1 MNRTAEEP
9 AADDGPATTT
19 VAVRD
24 ILGLRGAELGR
35 SAWRVVTQDD
45 VDLFA
50 RVTGDHQWI
59 HVDPERAAS
68 GPFGGTI
75 AHGHLTLSLIPVLLS
90 EILVVEGARLGI
102 NYGMN
107 RVRFPAPLRAGSR
120 VRATASL
127 AGAEPVEGGVQAVA
141 AVTVSADGTP
151 RPVCVAEIVFRY
163 LE

>member
-1 MNRTAEEP
+1 V
-9 AADDGPATTT
+9 TTT
-19 VAVRD
+19 VAVGEL
-24 ILGLRGAELGR
+24 IGLRGRELGR
-35 SAWRVVTQDD
+35 SGWRLVTQDD
-45 VDLFA
+45 VDGFA
-50 RVTGDHQWI
+50 EVTGDHQWI

-90 EILVVEGARLGI
+90 EILVVEGASLGI

-107 RVRFPAPLRAGSR
+107 RVRFPAPLRVGSR
-120 VRATASL
+120 VRATAEL
-127 AGAEPVEGGVQAVA
+127 TGAEPVPGGVQAVA
-141 AVTVSADGTP
+141 TVTVSAEGAP

>member
-1 MNRTAEEP
+1 MTQ
-9 AADDGPATTT
+9 ADDAGRRTTT
-19 VAVRD
+19 VAVGD
-24 ILGLRGAELGR
+24 LLGLTGTELGG
-35 SAWRVVTQDD
+35 SAWRRVTQDD

-59 HVDPERAAS
+59 HVDPERAAA

-107 RVRFPAPLRAGSR
+107 RVRFPAPLRVGSR
-120 VRATASL
+120 VRAVATL
-127 AGAEPVEGGVQAVA
+127 AGAEPVDGGVQAVA
-141 AVTVSADGTP
+141 AVTVSADDTP

-163 LE
+163 LAA